1 MMEQNVPISDKA
13 IDQLHFLC
21 GDDPQKKIALIEE
34 LIDEKAEQLYEF
46 LATEEGIMACQH
58 KKLSLV
64 KDNTYKCDIC
74 GMGFD
79 IEIPY

>member
-1 MMEQNVPISDKA
+1 MEQSISISDKA
-13 IDQLHFLC
+13 RDQLHFLC

-34 LIDEKAEQLYEF
+34 LIEEKAEQLYEF
-46 LATEEGIMACQH
+46 LATEQGIMECHH

-64 KDNTYKCDIC
+64 KDNTYKCDVC